1 MYKVDLGQEI
11 SKRKSLSISLLLL
24 VAGVGSGVRVWKE
37 RLSRAWQVSVA
48 ILSHSMASA
57 LSTGVAISPPV
68 SCYARFL
75 YTSRYHCVS
84 CSSVQ
89 SFVRCKQHGIGVS
102 GNRPQHWT
110 ILAKVGISGGGGTRN
125 TERCLYKSARKPK
138 KLVRRVE
145 VVSGSLLS
153 GSLPKEAKNE
163 EKSGNDQPERL
174 FGERTLN
181 AQTRAPRKKC
191 TDRAVQ
197 GLEPGPN
204 CVMGPY
210 QRVKTAEVYL
220 KCEISNDV
228 EIELNHKEIKNVIIN
243 LFEEP
248 VKYRSMGRRVSSARS
263 GRSSIE
269 IIRRS
274 FNSSSD
280 TESPTI
286 TYNDSEL
293 EGTKSSSTIETNDE
307 ERGEEKSQVILES
320 VTNIERHKKELLVS
334 SHIQTNKMSHH
345 LNGQLAVT
353 PIFVTG
359 LESNTF
365 AKEILVDSKVPDIL
379 STLRSQNS
387 SMGIGRDMAWNLQQ
401 PVDSCDSVLFAKSSR
416 RHTEVNC
423 VSLKSKRR
431 KDFGGRKLVGDGK
444 VKRRLQCT
452 EVLSHQMFRGGAVEN
467 KISGCS
473 LTYAS
478 NARGG
483 PLDGYMFREG
493 SGSLG
498 LDEWVEDEDQADI
511 EARGISRGGGSI
523 EDSFEKSG
531 AEVKK
536 RVTRR
541 RKTSVDSGAMKKS
554 ATKDIKDSNRA
565 AMPIGHISRK
575 TEVERWYE
583 DVLLFDTKIG
593 VRLHVKDE
601 AGWSGSR
608 FPASLEKETSDSAD
622 GSVFL
627 ARTTVQNI
635 TDDRALVPAVDSVGV
650 DSHELFGLKKWST
663 NGDVVFMLKNDGV
676 VCNSEAICNEG
687 KIPEGKDVGTFLGSR
702 LEEVKTTVKLQFPA
716 PNWGPQWWE
725 MIQLRSQVTITFQD
739 VAWKNEGSD
748 TQLSGLEPSTT
759 LVS

>member
-1 MYKVDLGQEI
+1 
-11 SKRKSLSISLLLL
+11 LSNSLLLL
-24 VAGVGSGVRVWKE
+24 VAGVGSGGVRVWKE

-48 ILSHSMASA
+48 VLSHSMASA

-84 CSSVQ
+84 CSSVR

-102 GNRPQHWT
+102 GNRPHHWT

-125 TERCLYKSARKPK
+125 TERCLHKSARKLK

-145 VVSGSLLS
+145 VVNGSLLS
-153 GSLPKEAKNE
+153 GSFSKEAKND
-163 EKSGNDQPERL
+163 EKSGNDKPER
-174 FGERTLN
+174 FSDERIVN
-181 AQTRAPRKKC
+181 DQTRAPRKKWIG
-191 TDRAVQ
+191 RAVQ

-220 KCEISNDV
+220 NCEISNDV
-228 EIELNHKEIKNVIIN
+228 EVELNHKEKDNVIIS
-243 LFEEP
+243 LLEEP
-248 VKYRSMGRRVSSARS
+248 VNYRSMGRRVSSGRS
-263 GRSSIE
+263 GRSAFE

-280 TESPTI
+280 TESPTV
-286 TYNDSEL
+286 TYNVSES
-293 EGTKSSSTIETNDE
+293 EGTKPSSTIENNDE
-307 ERGEEKSQVILES
+307 ERGEVKSQVVRQS
-320 VTNIERHKKELLVS
+320 ATNIGRHKKELLVS
-334 SHIQTNKMSHH
+334 SHIRTNKMSHH
-345 LNGQLAVT
+345 LNGPQAVT
-353 PIFVTG
+353 PTFVTG
-359 LESNTF
+359 LESNSF
-365 AKEILVDSKVPDIL
+365 AKETLVDSKVHDIL
-379 STLRSQNS
+379 SKLRSENS

-401 PVDSCDSVLFAKSSR
+401 PIDSCDSLLFGKSR
-416 RHTEVNC
+416 RWHTEVKC

-431 KDFGGRKLVGDGK
+431 KEFGGRKLVGDGK
-444 VKRRLQCT
+444 VKRRMQDT
-452 EVLSHQMFRGGAVEN
+452 EVLSHQMFRCGVVEN

-473 LTYAS
+473 ITYAS
-478 NARGG
+478 SARGG
-483 PLDGYMFREG
+483 PLEGYMFREG

-498 LDEWVEDEDQADI
+498 LDEWVEDEDQADF

-536 RVTRR
+536 RMTRT
-541 RKTSVDSGAMKKS
+541 RKASVDSGAMEQS
-554 ATKDIKDSNRA
+554 ATQDIKDSNQA
-565 AMPIGHISRK
+565 VMPIGHISRK
-575 TEVERWYE
+575 TETERWYE
-583 DVLLFDTKIG
+583 DVLLFDSKIG

-601 AGWSGSR
+601 AGRSGSR
-608 FPASLEKETSDSAD
+608 FPAPLDNETSDSAD

-627 ARTTVQNI
+627 ARTTIQSI
-635 TDDRALVPAVDSVGV
+635 TDDRALVPAVDCVGA
-650 DSHELFGLKKWST
+650 DSHELIGLKKWST
-663 NGDVVFMLKNDGV
+663 NVDVVFMLKNDGV
-676 VCNSEAICNEG
+676 VFNSEAICNEA
-687 KIPEGKDVGTFLGSR
+687 KIPEVKDVGTFLGSR

-725 MIQLRSQVTITFQD
+725 MIQLRSQVTISFQD

-748 TQLSGLEPSTT
+748 TQSPGLEPSST